1 MAQRISIEEY
11 NNSDYTKKALKELNE
26 QMKEF
31 EFKTSKDRRV
41 HEEEEDEDSD
51 SEFEDGKK
59 IVFVR
64 HNGSSKKRKAN
75 VDQVST
81 NEYLHGLQQRIEKL
95 QKVLDKQS
103 DELDTAEIRLY
114 QTKLELSNANV
125 SLDCVSD
132 NLTVSKKANIILAKK
147 LLITKAKFYGSV
159 ALNVVLAYY
168 ALF

>member
-41 HEEEEDEDSD
+41 EEEEDEDSD

-64 HNGSSKKRKAN
+64 HNGGNKKRKAS

-81 NEYLHGLQQRIEKL
+81 NEYLHGLQHRIEKL

-114 QTKLELSNANV
+114 QTKLELSNATV
-125 SLDCVSD
+125 SLDDMSS
-132 NLTVSKKANIILAKK
+132 NLNASKKANTLLTKK